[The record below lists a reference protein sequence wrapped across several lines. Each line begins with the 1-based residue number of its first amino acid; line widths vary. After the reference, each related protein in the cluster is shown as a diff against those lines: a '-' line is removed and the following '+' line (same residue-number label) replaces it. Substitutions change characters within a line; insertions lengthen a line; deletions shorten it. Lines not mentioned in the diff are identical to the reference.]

1 MESKR
6 RTQAERTASTRAAL
20 IAAARPRF
28 GAHGYAGV
36 STPDVVEAA
45 GVSRGALYHHF
56 VDKAALF
63 AAVLEAVEAEVT
75 ERIAEA
81 ALLAPSGDALE
92 SLRVGAAAWLD
103 ATADP
108 EVRQIL
114 LLDGPVVLG
123 WPGWRDLTARYGL
136 GLTEA
141 ALAAGVADG
150 SVRPGPV
157 STMAHLLLGALNEAA
172 QLVAG
177 AEDPA
182 AARAEVDAVVDLM
195 LDSLRP
201 PR

>member
-6 RTQAERTASTRAAL
+6 RTQAERTAATRAAL

-28 GAHGYAGV
+28 GARGYAGV
-36 STPDVVEAA
+36 STPEVVDAA

-56 VDKAALF
+56 DDKAALF

-81 ALLAPSGDALE
+81 ALAATSGEGLEALR
-92 SLRVGAAAWLD
+92 LGAAAWLD

-108 EVRQIL
+108 ELRQIL

-123 WPGWRDLTARYGL
+123 WAGWRHLTARYGL
-136 GLTEA
+136 GLIEA
-141 ALAAGVADG
+141 ALATGMADG
-150 SVRPGPV
+150 TVRPGPV
-157 STMAHLLLGALNEAA
+157 TTIAHLLLGAFNEGAH
-172 QLVAG
+172 LVAG

-182 AARAEVDAVVDLM
+182 AARADVDAVVDLL
-195 LDSLRP
+195 LDALRP

>member
-6 RTQAERTASTRAAL
+6 RTQAERTAATRAAL

-28 GAHGYAGV
+28 GARGYAGV
-36 STPDVVEAA
+36 STPEVVEAA

-81 ALLAPSGDALE
+81 ALLATSDGALGA
-92 SLRVGAAAWLD
+92 LRAGAAAWLD

-108 EVRQIL
+108 EIRQIL

-141 ALAAGVADG
+141 TLTAGVADG

-157 STMAHLLLGALNEAA
+157 PTMAHLLLGALNEAA

-177 AEDPA
+177 ADDPA
-182 AARAEVDAVVDLM
+182 AARAEVDAVVDIL
-195 LDSLRP
+195 LDALRP
-201 PR
+201 S